1 MNAMSI
7 NNKNYGRGKIVMLA
21 LMMVT
26 STFAAIGTTAAGPSG
41 MEMVVWEADNGNH
54 VTHADGEHVY
64 EYADP
69 WDAVYDFRFVSDGLE
84 LGETYEIYVQL
95 LDMSTGIMVF
105 GNTYGWTVYDYD
117 EDGNADNSSEFLING
132 ADIEYVTN
140 DTCYDGIGV
149 LYHVD
154 AAGTGMEVAFM
165 HQLIG
170 FGNYDCDMHHP
181 YEHVEIDF
189 SQDWDDAISHPH
201 FDSVGHAMEN
211 ISIKVH
217 DLMDAPHPYC
227 WDNVNEEVTESDEA
241 NCDNSDGTYTWV
253 IPTISYDLDVA
264 VHYHEEDPHG
274 VMFEDV
280 QEEMNY
286 NDGWVD
292 EFILATWYWLL

>member
-41 MEMVVWEADNGNH
+41 MEEVVWEAQNGNH

-69 WDAVYDFRFVSDGLE
+69 WDAVYDFSFVSKGLE

-95 LDMSTGIMVF
+95 LDMSTGMMVID
-105 GNTYGWTVYDYD
+105 NTYGWTVYDYD
-117 EDGNADNSSEFLING
+117 EDGDADNSSEFLING

-189 SQDWDDAISHPH
+189 SQDWDGAISHPH
-201 FDSVGHAMEN
+201 FDSVEHATNN

-217 DLMDAPHPYC
+217 DLMEAPHPYC

-241 NCDNSDGTYTWV
+241 NCDNSDGTYTC
-253 IPTISYDLDVA
+253 
-264 VHYHEEDPHG
+264 
-274 VMFEDV
+274 
-280 QEEMNY
+280 
-286 NDGWVD
+286 
-292 EFILATWYWLL
+292 LLYTSPSPRDRG